1 MFAPR
6 NWMVC
11 LASFRSCAVHRPH
24 PPTLLWLWLCKSRA
38 VISTSSLRHFSKQNS
53 KISKIWLCVKSI
65 GSTGCSNLRSQS
77 ERPGR
82 EFFVSREPPHLD
94 SLGRFKCP
102 PSDQKTTF
110 FFILRGGRKIEHL
123 FHRKVQGIPILETL
137 LTPTTSLA
145 SCHWL
150 DLATIRI

>member
-1 MFAPR
+1 
-6 NWMVC
+6 MVC
-11 LASFRSCAVHRPH
+11 LSSLRSCAVHRPH
-24 PPTLLWLWLCKSRA
+24 PPTLLWLCLCTCKSRA

-53 KISKIWLCVKSI
+53 KISKIWCVKSI
-65 GSTGCSNLRSQS
+65 GSTGCSNLSGQS

-82 EFFVSREPPHLD
+82 EFFFSREPPHRD
-94 SLGRFKCP
+94 SLGRFNCP

-110 FFILRGGRKIEHL
+110 FSFFGGRKIEQL